1 MEKLND
7 TIILR
12 VSKAD
17 RERIREK
24 MDELG
29 VMNMSAYIRKM
40 ALDGYCVK
48 LDLQDLKELIRLLR
62 ICSNNLNQYAKK
74 ANETGSIYLADIQDL
89 QVRLDHFV
97 NQPYQVFRR
106 KKRLKHNCR
115 IPLVIWIDLFAY
127 FLYTS
132 FIR

>member
-40 ALDGYCVK
+40 ALDGY
-48 LDLQDLKELIRLLR
+48 LSLIH
-62 ICSNNLNQYAKK
+62 I
-74 ANETGSIYLADIQDL
+74 
-89 QVRLDHFV
+89 
-97 NQPYQVFRR
+97 
-106 KKRLKHNCR
+106 
-115 IPLVIWIDLFAY
+115 
-127 FLYTS
+127 
-132 FIR
+132 

>member
-17 RERIREK
+17 RERIRAK
-24 MDELG
+24 MGELG

-74 ANETGSIYLADIQDL
+74 ANETGSIYHEDIEELKTNQKEIL
-89 QVRLDHFV
+89 QEMRKVLDRLTA
-97 NQPYQVFRR
+97 
-106 KKRLKHNCR
+106 
-115 IPLVIWIDLFAY
+115 IM
-127 FLYTS
+127 
-132 FIR
+132 